1 MSIKLMAAV
10 WEDEQLD
17 QAETLT
23 MLALADWAN
32 DQGKCW
38 PSLKQLVRKTR
49 LSERG
54 LREIIKRL
62 VEQEVLVKEDVAGKG
77 TNYFVKPRH
86 YVPPRH
92 EMPLAPEAAKPARGA
107 ANTSITTNKTS
118 RAKAL
123 SVRATAIEDQANGFK
138 TDSISWVR
146 NQMGWSYTDASIE
159 FDRFVDN
166 AKQHDRSYKDWRA
179 AWRNW
184 CRSPFC
190 KTKSAD
196 DKVAYRKEGWHFP

>member
-10 WEDEQLD
+10 FDDELLD

-32 DQGKCW
+32 DDGRCW
-38 PSLKQLVRKTR
+38 PSLPQLVRKTR

-54 LREIIKRL
+54 LREIIRRL
-62 VEQEVLVKEDVAGKG
+62 VDQGVLEKTDIAGKG
-77 TNYFVKPRH
+77 TKYVVKPRH

-92 EMPLAPEAAKPARGA
+92 EMPPAPDAATPARRA
-107 ANTSITTNKTS
+107 ANTSIPVKKPS

-123 SVRATAIEDQANGFK
+123 SGSREGKISFDTNMTDDVDFKHYCIEWSQGKKEWARWQAEAEFERFEN
-138 TDSISWVR
+138 
-146 NQMGWSYTDASIE
+146 DAKAHNRKYS
-159 FDRFVDN
+159 
-166 AKQHDRSYKDWRA
+166 SWRA

-184 CRSPFC
+184 CSSPLC
-190 KTKSAD
+190 KTVPIKRQPLY
-196 DKVAYRKEGWHFP
+196 V